1 MNCKTNLTSPK
12 RYWSLILLI
21 LAVFFVSGCDLLIPA
36 PTPLPTATS
45 TQTETPTP
53 TIDWFPATLTSTAE
67 PDASPTLLPTLVDM
81 REGITELLINDT
93 FIDQNLWSVS
103 QGTPGNI
110 AFGTENL
117 TLAVARPST
126 VLSSV
131 SQHDLP
137 ANIYL
142 EITVQAMLCQPSDQI
157 GLIFMRESA
166 GDFYRLLLSC
176 SGQYRLEVSQGGQ
189 VTVIQDWETAARMQP
204 GIQAAN
210 RVGLWID
217 RGDFQLY
224 INDTFQF
231 SRRIVRDRGGGL
243 GVFARTINGDAMTV
257 RFSDL
262 QVYRIEAD

>member
-1 MNCKTNLTSPK
+1 MNYKSNPSSAK
-12 RYWSLILLI
+12 RYWPMILLI
-21 LAVFFVSGCDLLIPA
+21 LVVFFISGCDLLIPA
-36 PTPLPTATS
+36 PPSLPTTTS

-53 TIDWFPATLTSTAE
+53 TIDWFPATPTTTAE
-67 PDASPTLLPTLVDM
+67 PAASPTPQPTLVDM

-93 FIDQNLWSVS
+93 FTDQNLWSVS
-103 QGTPGNI
+103 QGTSGNI
-110 AFGTENL
+110 AYGTENL

-126 VLSSV
+126 VLIST
-131 SQHDLP
+131 SQYDLP

-142 EITVQAMLCQPSDQI
+142 EITVQAMLCESSDQI

-166 GDFYRLLLSC
+166 GDFYRLLLNC

-204 GIQAAN
+204 GAQAVN
-210 RVGLWID
+210 RIGLWID

-224 INDTFQF
+224 INDIFQF
-231 SRRIVRDRGGGL
+231 SRRIVRDRGGRL
-243 GVFARTINGDAMTV
+243 DVFARTINGDAMTV

-262 QVYRIEAD
+262 QVYRVEAD